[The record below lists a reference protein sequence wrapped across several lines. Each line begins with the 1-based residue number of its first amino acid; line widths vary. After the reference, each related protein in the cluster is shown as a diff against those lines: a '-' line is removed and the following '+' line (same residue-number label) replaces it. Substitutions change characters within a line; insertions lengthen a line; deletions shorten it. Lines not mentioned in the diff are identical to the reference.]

1 MYVYLQSLTTTM
13 QKMKNQKNNKYLSLY
28 DFLKRA
34 AGPELGAVVEAAAR
48 KKKVKIKSREI
59 SNPVYSGKV
68 CLYPESFLKE
78 YFGHG

>member
-1 MYVYLQSLTTTM
+1 M
-13 QKMKNQKNNKYLSLY
+13 QQMKNQKNSKYLSLY

-34 AGPELGAVVEAAAR
+34 AGPALGAVVEEAAR
-48 KKKVKIKSREI
+48 KKKVKIKSRNI
-59 SNPVYSGKV
+59 NNPVYQGRV